1 MLLDS
6 CYWWIVF
13 NENFCMIMTREELE
27 KMDKSTIIDI
37 VLKQESE
44 MRTREILEKYTR
56 EDRDKMQ
63 KIIDAISLILNNVKK

>member
-1 MLLDS
+1 
-6 CYWWIVF
+6 
-13 NENFCMIMTREELE
+13 MIMTREELE